1 MCIGLGELGSEG
13 LSTFDIGSR
22 RTSAPGLAVFAQQ
35 IHGLREASDDALSP
49 PLGVSV
55 ANA

>member
-13 LSTFDIGSR
+13 LSNFDIGSR
-22 RTSAPGLAVFAQQ
+22 RTSAPGLAVFAAQ
-35 IHGLREASDDALSP
+35 IHGLRGASEDALLP
-49 PLGVSV
+49 PLGVSI